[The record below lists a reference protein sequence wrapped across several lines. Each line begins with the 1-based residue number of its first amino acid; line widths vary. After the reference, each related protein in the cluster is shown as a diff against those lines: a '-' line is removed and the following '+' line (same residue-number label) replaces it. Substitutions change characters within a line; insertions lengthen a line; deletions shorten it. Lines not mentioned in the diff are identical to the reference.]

1 MPSYYV
7 SRHKY
12 PNKRRLARTA
22 LLAGGLFLFLLALAG
37 TIIFYDRETDGAQTM
52 QGQAWA
58 SLGPLEEYPQGALPD
73 GLMFDK
79 LLLEKGKRRLTA
91 YDKDRAVRV
100 YLVAL
105 GENPLGHKRFEGD
118 RRTPEGRY
126 VINDKNPNSAYHKNV
141 GISYPNAED
150 MAQAKKMNKDPGGD
164 IKIHGLAPHF
174 AEIGPAHRQTD
185 WTYGCIA
192 VTNPEMD
199 EIFARTPVG
208 TPIEIVP

>member
-1 MPSYYV
+1 MPSYYS

-12 PNKRRLARTA
+12 PNKRRLFRMG
-22 LLAGGLFLFLLALAG
+22 LLAGGLFVFFLALVG
-37 TIIFYDRETDGAQTM
+37 TIVFYDRENDGAPTM

-58 SLGPLEEYPQGALPD
+58 SLTPSEEYPQGSLPD
-73 GLMFDK
+73 GLMFDQ

-91 YDKDRAVRV
+91 YAKGKAVRV

-105 GENPLGHKRFEGD
+105 GENPVGHKQVEGD
-118 RRTPEGRY
+118 KRTPEGKY
-126 VINDKNPNSAYHKNV
+126 TINDKNPNSAYYKNV

-150 MAQAKKMNKDPGGD
+150 VKQAKKLNKSPGGD

-174 AEIGPAHRQTD
+174 AEIGPAHRLSD
-185 WTYGCIA
+185 WTYGCVA
-192 VTNPEMD
+192 VTNPEID
-199 EIFARTPVG
+199 EIFSRTAVG